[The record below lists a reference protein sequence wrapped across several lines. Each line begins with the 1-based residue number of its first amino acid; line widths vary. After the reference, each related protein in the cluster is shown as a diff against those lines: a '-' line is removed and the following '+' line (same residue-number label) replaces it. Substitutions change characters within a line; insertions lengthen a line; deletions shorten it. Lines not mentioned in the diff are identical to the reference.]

1 MAKKLKLSKER
12 YEGDRLRILQG
23 IYDGAFLWKTLTA
36 KRFYWKQKR
45 KVKSYMSH
53 HLNSGCV
60 FQVMRPCYQAKK
72 YQGTEPKIIQ
82 LILKEAVFA
91 FIIITPYP
99 WKSLTSNF

>member
-1 MAKKLKLSKER
+1 
-12 YEGDRLRILQG
+12 
-23 IYDGAFLWKTLTA
+23 
-36 KRFYWKQKR
+36 
-45 KVKSYMSH
+45 MSH
-53 HLNSGCV
+53 HLNSGCL

-99 WKSLTSNF
+99 